1 MKTVHYCD
9 VCGKD
14 FPTPEEALA
23 CEKRHAEEK
32 ARKEAL
38 AKTREDRLNEL
49 NNDIKAFEKKYNKFC
64 DDYNEYP
71 SISIACH
78 NLKNPFYR
86 FLTMI

>member
-23 CEKRHAEEK
+23 CEKRHEEEK

-38 AKTREDRLNEL
+38 AKTRDDRANEIREDY
-49 NNDIKAFEKKYNKFC
+49 KALSEKYEQYFK
-64 DDYNEYP
+64 DYGVYP
-71 SISIACH
+71 
-78 NLKNPFYR
+78 NLGRRAEFSNPFDR
-86 FLTMI
+86 IFSMIL